1 MKPMALFLAGILV
14 AACGADVDPSDEQG
28 TFDVPRETEQAPLP
42 GGGHPPDGLSC
53 RATCTGGDEDCH
65 AGTVWV
71 EGTTKDGMCCS
82 ATRCASCNA
91 PEYYSCTSTLTK
103 NPPLP
108 PPPPSNTRG

>member
-1 MKPMALFLAGILV
+1 MKTIALIFARVLV
-14 AACGADVDPSDEQG
+14 AACGADVDPSEENT

-53 RATCTGGDEDCH
+53 KATCTGGPDCP

-71 EGTTKDGMCCS
+71 VGKTKNGMCCS
-82 ATRCASCNA
+82 ATRCASCSSPA
-91 PEYYSCTSTLTK
+91 DFSCWTAITK

-108 PPPPSNTRG
+108 PPPPSNTGG